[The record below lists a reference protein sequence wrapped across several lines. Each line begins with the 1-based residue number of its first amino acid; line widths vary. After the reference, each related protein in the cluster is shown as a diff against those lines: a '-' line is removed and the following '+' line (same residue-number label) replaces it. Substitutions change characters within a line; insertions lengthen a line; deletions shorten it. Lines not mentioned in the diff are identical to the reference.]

1 MNRFVQC
8 FATLL
13 AYAGLAIADATPLA
27 LRTEYQNT
35 APKFIRS
42 AAGEFSGLC
51 VELLALIGRQARI
64 EFSQPGHFVPRK
76 RIQANLEQGQT
87 DVYCGIK
94 QTANRLSKVLFSDP
108 LYSVAYIVLGRRDET
123 NRVASIKQLGEMAA
137 EQPVL
142 SIFGSGNAA
151 DLKRRLRF
159 LDDTAHDL
167 RTNLRKLLAGRGRFL
182 IYYDLALRYELDH
195 PDNHD
200 LRNTTRIVGQDI
212 EPYNHYLAF
221 SRKLAPELIE
231 HINLTIQA
239 LRNGDEWQSILTR
252 YRASP
257 ALL

>member
-1 MNRFVQC
+1 MNRFVRC
-8 FATLL
+8 LAILI
-13 AYAGLAIADATPLA
+13 AYAGQAVADATPLA
-27 LRTEYQNT
+27 LRTEYQDT

-64 EFSQPGHFVPRK
+64 DFPQPGHFVPRK

-87 DVYCGIK
+87 EVYCGVK
-94 QTANRLSKVLFSDP
+94 QTASRQSKLLFSDP
-108 LYSVAYIVLGRRDET
+108 LYSVAYMVLGRRDET
-123 NRVASIKQLGEMAA
+123 SHVASIKQLAEMAD

-167 RTNLRKLLAGRGRFL
+167 RTNVRKLLAGRGRFL
-182 IYYDLALRYELDH
+182 IYYDLALRHELDH

-200 LRNTTRIVGQDI
+200 LRNTTQIVGQGI

-231 HINLTIQA
+231 RINLAIRD
-239 LRNGDEWQSILTR
+239 LRRIEEWQSILTR